1 MGLIQKLHDTARTL
15 QKTIVLP
22 EADDERTLR
31 AAAQSAKNGFGPVIL
46 LGNPDD
52 ITSRAKGFGLDL
64 SKAILRDPATD
75 AQYQDFVHQFFEMRK
90 AKGMTEEKAAATMK
104 DPMYF
109 ASMLVKTH
117 SADGYVSGAVHS
129 TADTVRPAL
138 QIIKT
143 APGINTVSSFF
154 IMILPETSPYYT
166 TNDIF
171 LYADSGLVPD
181 PTVEQLADIAICTA
195 QSFKSLLPE
204 RTPNIA
210 FLSFSTKGSASHAL
224 VDKTI
229 AATKLTQE
237 RAPELNVD
245 GELQGDA
252 ALIPAIAAKKAPGS
266 SVAGKANILIFPDLQ
281 AGNICYKL
289 TERLAGATAIGP
301 VLQGLARPVNDLS
314 RGCKWEDIVDT
325 IALTACQAGG
335 QK

>member
-1 MGLIQKLHDTARTL
+1 MGLLQNLHNTAKKL

-22 EADDERTLR
+22 EAGDERTLR
-31 AAAQSAKNGFGPVIL
+31 AAAQSIKLGFGPVVL
-46 LGNPDD
+46 LGNPRE
-52 ITSRAKGFGLDL
+52 IKGHAKEFGLDL
-64 SKAILRDPATD
+64 SKAVIRDPAND
-75 AQYQDFVHQFFEMRK
+75 PLYKDFVQQFYEMRK
-90 AKGMTEEKAAATMK
+90 AKGMTEEKAAETMK

-109 ASMLVKTH
+109 AAMLVKTEN
-117 SADGYVSGAVHS
+117 ADGYVSGAVHS
-129 TADTVRPAL
+129 TADTCRPAL

-154 IMILPETSPYYT
+154 IMILPETSPYYS

-181 PTVEQLADIAICTA
+181 PSIEQLADIAICTA
-195 QSFKSLLPE
+195 DSYKALLPE

-210 FLSFSTKGSASHAL
+210 FLSFSTKGSASHPM

-237 RAPELNVD
+237 RAPELNID

-252 ALIPAIAAKKAPGS
+252 ALISAIAAKKAPGS

-281 AGNICYKL
+281 SGNICYKL

>member
-1 MGLIQKLHDTARTL
+1 MGLLENLKENARKL

-22 EADDERTLR
+22 EALDERTLR
-31 AAAQSAKNGFGPVIL
+31 AAAMAANIGLGPVVL
-46 LGNPDD
+46 LGDKDAIN
-52 ITSRAKGFGLDL
+52 AKGKGLGLDL
-64 SKAILRDPATD
+64 SKAIFRDPAND
-75 AQYQDFVHQFFEMRK
+75 PDYKDFTNTFFEMRK
-90 AKGMTEEKAAATMK
+90 SKGMTEEKAAEIMR

-109 ASMLVKTH
+109 AAMLVKTEK
-117 SADGYVSGAVHS
+117 ADGYVSGAVHS

-171 LYADSGLVPD
+171 LYADSGLVPE

-204 RTPNIA
+204 REANIA
-210 FLSFSTKGSASHAL
+210 FLSFSTKGSASHPL

-229 AATKLTQE
+229 AACKLTEE

-252 ALIPAIAAKKAPGS
+252 ALIPTIAASKAPGS

-314 RGCKWEDIVDT
+314 RGCKFEDIVDT
-325 IALTACQAGG
+325 IALTACQAE
-335 QK
+335 K